1 MSETMFTT
9 SLGASISA
17 TVLAH
22 LLFIIGFLLAL
33 TAIFSPGQH
42 REMGLVALLVPLL
55 GSMLLSKQRAF
66 AVDWRR
72 QRYCHCLLFFG
83 LPIGRWQPLPPVARV
98 VLKPYSEYQRPTE
111 GRGSMGVWQTT
122 WALKSCIVLLSVEA
136 SSQGIVVGKAHAAR
150 EAEARQIARQLAAY
164 LGVGLWE
171 AD

>member
-1 MSETMFTT
+1 MFTT
-9 SLGASISA
+9 ALGTSNSGI
-17 TVLAH
+17 VLAH

-42 REMGLVALLVPLL
+42 REMGLLALLAPLL
-55 GSMLLSKQRAF
+55 GGQLLVRQRAF

-72 QRYCHCLLFFG
+72 RRYSHCLLFFG
-83 LPIGRWQPLPPVARV
+83 LPIGKWQPLPPVARV

-122 WALKSCIVLLSVEA
+122 WALKSRVVLLSVEG
-136 SSQGIVVGKAHAAR
+136 SNQGIVVGKAPAAR
-150 EAEARQIARQLAAY
+150 EDEARQIAQQLAAY
-164 LGVGLWE
+164 LEVELWE